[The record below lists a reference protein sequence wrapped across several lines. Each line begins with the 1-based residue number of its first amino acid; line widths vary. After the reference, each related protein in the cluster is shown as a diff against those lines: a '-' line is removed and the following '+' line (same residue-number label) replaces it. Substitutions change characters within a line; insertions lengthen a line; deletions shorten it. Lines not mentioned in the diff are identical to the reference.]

1 MLHRSVAA
9 TNGRPARLKTAFE
22 KRIEQE
28 AEGSKAARARPG
40 LGGRGTGRCRPV
52 VDLAATPQLERLAS
66 QTRSAGPVRPDA
78 TPVDAAIVRAVSL
91 ALQGRLDEAARLCG
105 DAPRG
110 TQLQARRH
118 GCCGGAAPRC
128 DCAASETWPRV
139 LAVVRERAA

>member
-1 MLHRSVAA
+1 MVGPQSSGQAHEFRGDGIGHSLLEWRCDD
-9 TNGRPARLKTAFE
+9 RCRLRLKTAFE

-28 AEGSKAARARPG
+28 AEGFKAARARPG

-66 QTRSAGPVRPDA
+66 QRRSAGPVRPDA

-118 GCCGGAAPRC
+118 GCCRW
-128 DCAASETWPRV
+128 SRSSM
-139 LAVVRERAA
+139 